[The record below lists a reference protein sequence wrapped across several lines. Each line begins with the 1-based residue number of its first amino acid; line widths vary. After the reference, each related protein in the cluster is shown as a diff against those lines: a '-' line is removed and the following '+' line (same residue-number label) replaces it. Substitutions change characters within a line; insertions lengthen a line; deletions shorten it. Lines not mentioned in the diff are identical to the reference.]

1 MYLKIVLIVSTAT
14 LGVALFATSSES
26 YRVLMQFLICAS
38 ATLFVWRAIRGRV
51 QYFWAGTFCAIAV
64 LFNPVFPLMLPNR
77 AFVWV
82 DLICMALFLVYYSAY
97 KSKPPLAMLSVT
109 DRIPGAR

>member
-51 QYFWAGTFCAIAV
+51 QYFWAGTFSAIVV
-64 LFNPVFPLMLPNR
+64 LFNPVFPFMLPSR

-97 KSKPPLAMLSVT
+97 KSKLPLAMLSVT
-109 DRIPGAR
+109 DGTPGAP